1 MFGMR
6 RRDFVALL
14 GGGAA
19 TAWPLGAGAQQ
30 PALPV
35 VAYLHGGSPEPY
47 AFLAAALRQGLREI
61 GYVEGQN
68 VAIEF
73 HWAEGHYERLPAMA
87 ADLVRR
93 RVAMIVAGGLPAAP
107 VAKAATS
114 TIPIVF
120 TSGIDP
126 VQLGLV
132 VSLNRPGGNMTGL
145 SLFNVALDAK
155 RVELLLEVAPSA
167 STIAMFVN
175 PNNPRSDLDIAEAQ
189 KAARARGK
197 DIVIVKTGSDHDLDG
212 ASALL
217 TEARADALLMPGE
230 PLFLSRRAQLI
241 GLAARHALP
250 AIYEFREFAVDGGLM
265 SYGMNLTDAYRKIV
279 AVYIGRILNG
289 AKPGDL
295 PVVQPTKF
303 ELVINLKTAK
313 TLGLTVPDKL
323 LVAADE
329 VIE

>member
-1 MFGMR
+1 LR
-6 RRDFVALL
+6 RREFITLL
-14 GGGAA
+14 GGAA
-19 TAWPLGAGAQQ
+19 AAWPLAARAQQ

-93 RVAMIVAGGLPAAP
+93 RVAVIVAGGLPAAP

-132 VSLNRPGGNMTGL
+132 LSLNRPGGNMTGL

-155 RVELLLEVAPSA
+155 RVELLLELAPSA
-167 STIAMFVN
+167 STIAAFVN
-175 PNNPRSDLDIAEAQ
+175 PNNPRSDLDIAETQ

-197 DIVIVKTGSDHDLDG
+197 DIVVLKAGSDRDLDA
-212 ASALL
+212 ASATL
-217 TEARADALLMPGE
+217 TEARADALLVPGE

-265 SYGMNLTDAYRKIV
+265 SYGMNLAAAYRKIV
-279 AVYIGRILNG
+279 AVYIGRILSG

-295 PVVQPTKF
+295 PVVQPATF

-313 TLGLTVPDKL
+313 ALGIDVPASL
-323 LVAADE
+323 LARADE